1 MSEIMQYVTR
11 ESAFHRLHPL
21 TKLIFAVVVVAL
33 AVLTSDIVMLAALA
47 GAVVAVAIASGLAR
61 DLLRQVPLLLSLAV
75 SLLALTVLT
84 IQNGD
89 ILCYVVPA
97 SVPVIGGAFPVTVG
111 AIDLALAM
119 SLRFAA
125 MLFAFQLL
133 VISTQPRDL
142 VHVMDRL
149 RMPVDYTLMFLIA
162 LRFIPSLQLEGKRIH
177 EAQLARAYNPG
188 KGLAGKIR
196 GLFPIIIP
204 LVSNSLGKATVL
216 GLTID
221 LRGYR
226 SGRRTPMRDLAPGR
240 ADVAG
245 ICCMGLLVAGYFA
258 VLLV

>member
-1 MSEIMQYVTR
+1 MQYVTR

-33 AVLTSDIVMLAALA
+33 AVLTSDTAMLAVLV
-47 GAVVAVAIASGLAR
+47 GAVVAAASAGGLAR
-61 DLLRQVPLLLSLAV
+61 DLLRQVPLLLSLAA
-75 SLLALTVLT
+75 SLLALTILT
-84 IQNGD
+84 IHSGET
-89 ILCYVVPA
+89 IGHLVPQ
-97 SVPVIGGAFPVTVG
+97 SVPVIGGAFPVTAGAVG
-111 AIDLALAM
+111 LALAM

-142 VHVMDRL
+142 VHLMDRL
-149 RMPVDYTLMFLIA
+149 RVPVDYTLMLLIA

-188 KGLAGKIR
+188 SGLAGKVR

-204 LVSNSLGKATVL
+204 LVSNSLGKAMVL

-226 SGRRTPMRDLAPGR
+226 SGRRTPMCDLSLAR
-240 ADVAG
+240 ADAAG
-245 ICCMGLLVAGYFA
+245 ICCMGLFAAGYLT

>member
-1 MSEIMQYVTR
+1 MQYVTR

-21 TKLIFAVVVVAL
+21 TKLIFAIVVVAL
-33 AVLTSDIVMLAALA
+33 AVLTADTMMLTVLAA
-47 GAVVAVAIASGLAR
+47 GVVAVAIASGLAR
-61 DLLRQVPLLLSLAV
+61 DLLRQVPLLISLAV
-75 SLLALTVLT
+75 SLLILTVLT
-84 IQNGD
+84 IRSGET
-89 ILCYVVPA
+89 LCYLIPP
-97 SVPVIGGAFPVTVG
+97 SVPVIGGALPVTVG
-111 AIDLALAM
+111 AIDLAVAM

-142 VHVMDRL
+142 VHLLDRL

-162 LRFIPSLQLEGKRIH
+162 LRFIPSLQLEAKRIH

-188 KGLAGKIR
+188 KGVAGKVR

-204 LVSNSLGKATVL
+204 LVSNTLGKATVL

-226 SGRRTPMRDLAPGR
+226 SGKRTPMRELSPGR
-240 ADVAG
+240 ADYAG
-245 ICCMGLLVAGYFA
+245 ICCMGAAAVGYLA
-258 VLLV
+258 VLIV